1 MEKLDQSIVFKKIDL
16 EKINLN
22 ENLQPEHHLIY
33 VIIANASGVYFKCL
47 KCNQ

>member
-22 ENLQPEHHLIY
+22 EKIMFCYLGEKLEL
-33 VIIANASGVYFKCL
+33 FEL
-47 KCNQ
+47 